1 MTNSASSTQSLPK
14 TMKRVRSGVLGSGLV
29 PIYLPYL
36 FLVPALLLLTVF
48 RYYPALSA
56 IYHSFTLWEI
66 PKPSEWMGLQNYQNL
81 LQDPIFLRSITNIV
95 IFTFGQTFL
104 ITFMAFVGAEL
115 VYNLRNPIGQALW
128 RLVFTLPIVIP
139 FSVQLLIWKQIYAG
153 RRGLLNE
160 LLINLGLI
168 DRAIPWIGNPD
179 TALGALIFIGFP
191 MISGFA
197 FLVFLAALQ
206 NLPTEVNDAAMIDG
220 CSTLRRIMA
229 IDFPAIRGP
238 LALVLI
244 LSLNSGMQQFAPMLV
259 VTQGGPVNSTM
270 SPGLY
275 LYNQA
280 FQYGNFGY
288 STAIGTVLMLITLLF
303 SIFILRARYKGAH
316 DVAV

>member
-1 MTNSASSTQSLPK
+1 MSL
-14 TMKRVRSGVLGSGLV
+14 L
-29 PIYLPYL
+29 
-36 FLVPALLLLTVF
+36 
-48 RYYPALSA
+48 
-56 IYHSFTLWEI
+56 
-66 PKPSEWMGLQNYQNL
+66 
-81 LQDPIFLRSITNIV
+81 
-95 IFTFGQTFL
+95 
-104 ITFMAFVGAEL
+104 GAEL
-115 VYNLRNPIGQALW
+115 VYNLRSRVSQSLW
-128 RLVFTLPIVIP
+128 RLIFTLPIVIP

-160 LLINLGLI
+160 LLVGLNLMERPI
-168 DRAIPWIGNPD
+168 AWIGDPD

-220 CSTLRRIMA
+220 CTTLRRIFA
-229 IDFPAIRGP
+229 IDLPAIRGP

-259 VTQGGPVNSTM
+259 VTQGGPINSTM

-275 LYNQA
+275 LYTQA
-280 FQYGNFGY
+280 FQYGDFGY
-288 STAIGTVLMLITLLF
+288 STAIGTVLMGLTFVF